1 MNSLYLNVTDFCNM
15 RCEYCYGNHGQYYK
29 KKHFKNMSFKTACK
43 AIEIAMN
50 LYNHLRIVFFGG
62 EPLLNFG
69 LIEQL
74 VKKYS
79 GQAHFCI
86 ITNGLLLNDKILHFF
101 ISQNFSI
108 TISFEGNY
116 EAQSFRKDA
125 NNRSTYSQVLERIAL
140 LDSMDWPYNIR
151 MTLFRN
157 NVDIGARLHSLENFK
172 NIREIRVQFC
182 SPTNSICDLTPSDML
197 EYTSNIESA
206 SESPLFNNCML
217 PQDSPHSNAICTMGI
232 TGFSVDT
239 NGYVYPCYRFI
250 GKRKFCLG
258 HISNFS
264 SKNLWCTAILEKKSG
279 TIPNYCFADY
289 YISLNE

>member
-108 TISFEGNY
+108 TISFEGGSVKVY
-116 EAQSFRKDA
+116 AQ
-125 NNRSTYSQVLERIAL
+125 I
-140 LDSMDWPYNIR
+140 
-151 MTLFRN
+151 
-157 NVDIGARLHSLENFK
+157 
-172 NIREIRVQFC
+172 
-182 SPTNSICDLTPSDML
+182 
-197 EYTSNIESA
+197 
-206 SESPLFNNCML
+206 
-217 PQDSPHSNAICTMGI
+217 
-232 TGFSVDT
+232 
-239 NGYVYPCYRFI
+239 
-250 GKRKFCLG
+250 
-258 HISNFS
+258 
-264 SKNLWCTAILEKKSG
+264 
-279 TIPNYCFADY
+279 
-289 YISLNE
+289 